1 MQNKFLLIVFTLCY
15 SYQLTAQSEKS
26 VLPSVK
32 IMGSD
37 IQPFVD
43 SLKQKILLDTLKF
56 DRNDL
61 KHFNG
66 RSENVKPYSM
76 LLTVNGKYNY
86 RMDLIEGRLVQEF
99 VDAILKVE
107 NIASIE
113 YVNEELAPN
122 YAGSMAVKGWILIQL
137 KPKVRVSFKVGGL
150 KYWKNRKSKGGDN
163 FLQVEE
169 GELMMMN

>member
-1 MQNKFLLIVFTLCY
+1 MNKYLLIVLTLWC
-15 SYQLTAQSEKS
+15 SCQLNAQTEKN
-26 VLPSVK
+26 VIPSVK

-37 IQPFVD
+37 IKPFVD

-61 KHFNG
+61 KHFN
-66 RSENVKPYSM
+66 RSTENGKPYSM

-86 RMDLIEGRLVQEF
+86 RMDLVDGRLVQEF
-99 VDAILKVE
+99 VDEILKVE
-107 NIASIE
+107 NMASIE
-113 YVNEELAPN
+113 YVKEELAPH

-137 KPKVRVSFKVGGL
+137 NPKVRVNFKVGGL

-163 FLQVEE
+163 FLQRKE
-169 GELMMMN
+169 GELMIVK